1 MPIRFAPSARWLT
14 ALCLAAGSIGV
25 AAAPDTALKAA
36 AEKAQPAVI
45 DSMRGLVLIESG
57 CSDAA
62 GLPRMAAFTE
72 RRLQPVGF
80 KTERRKTTAG
90 SGADIVIGT

>member
-45 DSMRGLVLIESG
+45 DSLREMVLIESG
-57 CSDAA
+57 SSDAA
-62 GLPRMAAFTE
+62 GLARMAAFMSSVI
-72 RRLQPVGF
+72 RCLSVMVRLSNLFLAPL
-80 KTERRKTTAG
+80 
-90 SGADIVIGT
+90 

>member
-25 AAAPDTALKAA
+25 AAAPDAALKAA

-45 DSMRGLVLIESG
+45 DSLREMVLIESG
-57 CSDAA
+57 SSDGA
-62 GLPRMAAFTE
+62 GLARMAAFTE
-72 RRLQPVGF
+72 QRLQALGF
-80 KTERRKTTAG
+80 KTERRKATAG
-90 SGADIVIGT
+90 TGPTS